1 MHIVRIVTATGLVD
15 GEMLGRFTALPDV
28 PEGYTA
34 VDVTSLNAKLGDFT
48 GKVYANGAFTD
59 APAPRKRILS
69 RHEFLN
75 RFTRA
80 EEIALEVMAHSTASP
95 EAIQVSAA
103 IRVWQR
109 RLTVA
114 QYVDLDDP
122 TVASTLTQMAPV
134 LIQAGVWADARVATT
149 RLAAILA

>member
-1 MHIVRIVTATGLVD
+1 MHFVRVVTATGVVD
-15 GEMLGRFTALPDV
+15 NEMMGRFTALPAM

-34 VDVTSLNAKLGDFT
+34 IDVTSLNAKLGDFT
-48 GKVYANGAFTD
+48 GKIYANGVFTD
-59 APAPRKRILS
+59 APPPRKRILS

-75 RFTRA
+75 RFTRP
-80 EEIALEVMAHSTASP
+80 EEIALEVMAHSTDSP
-95 EAIQVSAA
+95 QAIQTAAA

-122 TVASTLTQMAPV
+122 AVASTLTAMAPV
-134 LIQAGVWADARVATT
+134 LIQAGIWADARVATT
-149 RLAAILA
+149 RLADILA

>member
-1 MHIVRIVTATGLVD
+1 MHFVRIVTATGVVD
-15 GEMLGRFTALPDV
+15 NEMVGTFRQLPAM

-34 VDVTSLNAKLGDFT
+34 VDVTSLNAKLGEFT

-59 APAPRKRILS
+59 APKPRQRILS

-80 EEIALEVMAHSTASP
+80 EEIALEVMAHSTADAQ
-95 EAIQVSAA
+95 AIQTAAA

-122 TVASTLTQMAPV
+122 AVASTLTQMAPV

-149 RLAAILA
+149 RIAEILA